1 MNNDIKMKKQNTYDY
16 DIYHDDLP
24 WTYPAVSM
32 MKDIV
37 WLKDWDVKKGFEGS
51 LESPSRKASA
61 FMKLHQKPTAEN
73 SMPLRVKLYATLL

>member
-1 MNNDIKMKKQNTYDY
+1 
-16 DIYHDDLP
+16 
-24 WTYPAVSM
+24 M

-37 WLKDWDVKKGFEGS
+37 WLKDCDVKKGFKGS